1 LCGCSQGKDTFRTYE
16 EGNVSANYPPAEVAA
31 GLSDIRY
38 NVFGEVDPSSLSK
51 LVEPEFREQL
61 TCGQRPTI
69 HLEAGID
76 GEFRPIQIMSGPIL
90 IPIDAGDVTGNYDAL
105 LGTLM
110 EMTDGVSM
118 LIYSND
124 RLIAEAPF
132 VRKTEL
138 VGDLG
143 AQSGVASFGDQ
154 RKQLVEG
161 NIPWC
166 LSGRINSDA
175 TNVIA
180 QFVEYGQIKVRFKS
194 HFDNGENTLFEMNVD
209 MTAFPRVAEVV
220 AQDVRASQ

>member
-1 LCGCSQGKDTFRTYE
+1 
-16 EGNVSANYPPAEVAA
+16 
-31 GLSDIRY
+31 
-38 NVFGEVDPSSLSK
+38 
-51 LVEPEFREQL
+51 
-61 TCGQRPTI
+61 
-69 HLEAGID
+69 
-76 GEFRPIQIMSGPIL
+76 MSGPIL